1 MSEAVALPPVPVG
14 RIKSFG
20 PMGPKY
26 EVGHPVRQL
35 DDGEWM
41 VEITMVE
48 IGEKSEYLRSHMLA
62 DPEGQ

>member
-1 MSEAVALPPVPVG
+1 
-14 RIKSFG
+14 
-20 PMGPKY
+20 MGPKY
-26 EVGHPVRQL
+26 EVGLPVRQL

-48 IGEKSEYLRSHMLA
+48 SGEKSEYLRSHMLA